1 MRRFLT
7 ILLIIAAVAVAGWF
21 GYQQFGGAK
30 AAEAPDYDTA
40 RVARGDIAATVSA
53 TGTVLPEREANL
65 SFQSAG
71 TIVRVMAKVGDH
83 VEAGQVLAQL
93 DTTDLELVIRQAEIS
108 LHTAQLQARQL
119 QEDPD
124 ESDLAASQAALESAK
139 SAYQQLLEGPDADQL
154 AAARAAVE
162 QAKVTLD
169 QAQQSYDRI
178 KDMPNA
184 GMMPQSLQLQQ
195 ATINYETAQA
205 QYRVTTKGATQ
216 SQLLAAQA
224 QVAQAQA
231 ALDRLKKGA
240 SAEQIE
246 IAQTAVE
253 QAELA
258 LAQAQRRLDN
268 ARITAPWAGMATA
281 INIVEGTLAQPGTP
295 AIHLADLSR
304 YHINVQ
310 VDEVDIA
317 AIREGQSVTLDVDA
331 LPDQK
336 LSGAVAQ
343 IAPAASTNQTG
354 GISYLV
360 TINIDPTD
368 AALRVGMSATATIIS
383 SARQNVLLIPNRA
396 VQLDRTSGRT
406 FVERVLP
413 DGGTQRV
420 EVRLGIR
427 DDQQSEVRAGLE
439 EGDQLAIRTMTM
451 QERLQ
456 QTFGGF

>member
-1 MRRFLT
+1 MRRTLT
-7 ILLIIAAVAVAGWF
+7 IVLIIAAIAAVGWF

-65 SFQSAG
+65 TFQSTGA
-71 TIVRVMAKVGDH
+71 IVSLPVEVGDY
-83 VEAGQVLAQL
+83 VEAGQLIVQL
-93 DTTDLELVIRQAEIS
+93 DTTDLELAIHQAEIS
-108 LHTAQLQARQL
+108 LHTTQLQAQQL
-119 QEDPD
+119 REGPD

-139 SAYQQLLEGPDADQL
+139 SAYQQLLDGPDADQL

-162 QAKVTLD
+162 QARVTLD
-169 QAQQSYDRI
+169 QAQQAYDRI

-205 QYRVTTKGATQ
+205 QYRVTTRSATQ

-231 ALDRLKKGA
+231 ALERLKKGA
-240 SAEQIE
+240 SAAQIE
-246 IAQTAVE
+246 IAQTGIE

-258 LAQAQRRLDN
+258 LAQARRRLDN
-268 ARITAPWAGMATA
+268 SRITAPWAGIVTT
-281 INIVEGTLAQPGTP
+281 INIVEGTQAQPGTP
-295 AIHLADLSR
+295 AIRMADLSR
-304 YHINVQ
+304 YHIDVQ

-317 AIREGQSVTLDVDA
+317 AIREGQRVTLDVDA
-331 LPDQK
+331 LPEQQ
-336 LSGAVAQ
+336 LSGTVTRVAPS
-343 IAPAASTNQTG
+343 ATTNQTG

-360 TINIDPTD
+360 TINIDATD

-420 EVRLGIR
+420 EVRLGLR

-439 EGDQLAIRTMTM
+439 DGDQLALRTVTM